1 MATATAAKPKTK
13 SAAFKKICKSFDVDY
28 KEIPEITSFED
39 ACKALKL
46 KTTCLP
52 DVSAFPTEHQQ
63 ALLAHAQLIIIAQAL
78 NEGWK
83 PNWNDTDQWKYY
95 PWFEIQASE
104 DKPSGFGFSGAF
116 TITGTRITA
125 VGSRLCFKSRSLA
138 IYAGKQFA
146 ELYKQYFLLS

>member
-13 SAAFKKICKSFDVDY
+13 SAAFKKICKSFNVDH
-28 KEIPEITSFED
+28 KEIPEITSFEN
-39 ACKALKL
+39 ACTSLKL
-46 KTTCLP
+46 KTNCLP

-104 DKPSGFGFSGAF
+104 DKPSGFGFSG
-116 TITGTRITA
+116 TGYDFWLSRA
-125 VGSRLCFKSRSLA
+125 GVGSRLCFKSRSLA